1 MIVDSVNEIRGGS
14 TVPRGH
20 IHIRDLGQ
28 GHVQLDVNCSV
39 ETIIAATISL
49 ASQMSDSAFEEF
61 LGSWNV
67 YANRRFRERQLS
79 QADLI
84 DENRRLRAENE
95 NLRFALDH
103 MAKEK

>member
-1 MIVDSVNEIRGGS
+1 MIVDSVSEMKGAS

-20 IHIRDLGQ
+20 IHIQDRGQ
-28 GHVQLDVNCSV
+28 GHVQLDVNCSAA
-39 ETIIAATISL
+39 TIIAAVISL

-61 LGSWNV
+61 LESWN
-67 YANRRFRERQLS
+67 AFASRSCRERRLS

-84 DENRRLRAENE
+84 DENRKLRAENE